1 MRDIRS
7 DLQERARLFEHE
19 ITTVN
24 SRFQNTIEQLQ
35 KERDKRVAELNAE
48 LASLRVLIESEEV
61 RLGNAQRPVAPGQH
75 QYALSDFLMRKL
87 VEISPVSGEELCSL
101 AVQEGFFAHVE
112 SAGRDVHGTLAELV
126 QMNRIRQ
133 LADGKL
139 VPVML
144 SQTLTSRGESQIAR
158 TANDEKRGMPRGEAD
173 SGLTL
178 RQKLPNV

>member
-7 DLQERARLFEHE
+7 DLQERARLVEHE

-24 SRFQNTIEQLQ
+24 SRCQNTIEQLQ

-48 LASLRVLIESEEV
+48 LTSLRVLIETEEV
-61 RLGNAQRPVAPGQH
+61 RSANTQRPAAPGQH

-101 AVQEGFFAHVE
+101 AAQEGYFAHVE
-112 SAGRDVHGTLAELV
+112 SAGRDVHATLAELV
-126 QMNRIRQ
+126 RINRIRQ

-144 SQTLTSRGESQIAR
+144 SQTFSSRGESKIAR
-158 TANDEKRGMPRGEAD
+158 TANDA
-173 SGLTL
+173 
-178 RQKLPNV
+178 

>member
-1 MRDIRS
+1 MRDIRN
-7 DLQERARLFEHE
+7 DLQERARLVEHE

-24 SRFQNTIEQLQ
+24 SRLQNTMEQLQ

-48 LASLRVLIESEEV
+48 LTSLRVLIETEEA
-61 RLGNAQRPVAPGQH
+61 RLANAQRPAALGQH

-87 VEISPVSGEELCSL
+87 VELSPVSGEELCSL
-101 AVQEGFFAHVE
+101 AVQEGHFAHVE

-126 QMNRIRQ
+126 RMNRIRQ

-144 SQTLTSRGESQIAR
+144 SQTFTSRGETHIAR
-158 TANDEKRGMPRGEAD
+158 TANDA
-173 SGLTL
+173 
-178 RQKLPNV
+178 

>member
-1 MRDIRS
+1 
-7 DLQERARLFEHE
+7 
-19 ITTVN
+19 
-24 SRFQNTIEQLQ
+24 
-35 KERDKRVAELNAE
+35 
-48 LASLRVLIESEEV
+48 
-61 RLGNAQRPVAPGQH
+61 
-75 QYALSDFLMRKL
+75 MRKL

-126 QMNRIRQ
+126 HMNRIRQ

-144 SQTLTSRGESQIAR
+144 SQTLTSRGESHIAR
-158 TANDEKRGMPRGEAD
+158 TANDVKERGMPRGEAD

-178 RQKLPNV
+178 LCGQPIDFSLGWDPFGGVPRGMSAHTAHEEAPYGGERGFFGSFWGNRDGGRDSHHISGLLQPLPLD